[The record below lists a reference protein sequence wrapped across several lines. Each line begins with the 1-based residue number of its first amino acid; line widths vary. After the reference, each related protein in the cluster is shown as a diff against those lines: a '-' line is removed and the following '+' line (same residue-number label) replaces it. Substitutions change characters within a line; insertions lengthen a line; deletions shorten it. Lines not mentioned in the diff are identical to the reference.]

1 MANTR
6 TFQRSFAGGEI
17 APEMLGRVGDPR
29 YQSGAARL
37 RNFIATP
44 QGVARRRPGT
54 AYVATTYLSGREVLV
69 PFRYSVTDALV
80 LGMGVGYFRF
90 YKNGEPIL
98 YADPRVVASVNDTA
112 NTITFTEAHGFTTNE
127 QVRFTITTGG
137 TAPTGLTAGTRYYVI
152 VTSPTVIQL
161 ETSIGG
167 GAVNFTSGYTGTM
180 RVFEHDELPRNYVAS
195 VNIGAVDAGLDQIT
209 ITGHDFQT
217 GDPVEFTVSG
227 GTITTNIVAG
237 TVYYVIYVDA
247 NTIQIAETYALAIA
261 GTEFNIGVAGSG
273 TTKIHYSYAVGDL
286 VNWAGAGA
294 GIFYCKTARPVDS
307 VAPPSSTS
315 WWQMTGDG
323 VYAVPN
329 SYTSD
334 ELPAVSYVQSNDVM
348 KFAHPD
354 HDLLELRRYGTLD
367 WEVEEITSFAPTI
380 DAPVLGTPTRVYGQ
394 TIAMETNNG
403 TGTWNRIITPVA
415 GGSVPHHLATGD
427 AFFLSANEDGTGSV
441 GGIAAGLYIAEVA
454 STSALFVLNKSG
466 GTRVTFAAGPTSCY
480 IRPTSLSADEREYYK
495 VSSVTNEGVESL
507 PTNSLQVDNQLVVSG
522 SSNQLLWTAATGAE
536 QYRVY
541 KSKTGIFGFIGDTEN
556 TSFLDENIGP
566 DLSITPV
573 IADTSLDGD
582 DNPSVLAYFEQRLC
596 LANQQTLWMTR
607 TGTERDLSYHL
618 PVIDTD
624 RIKFTLQARDVAT
637 IRHIVPMDNLVILT
651 DSTEFVV
658 TPVNNDAIT
667 PDSFRARPVSYVGAN
682 TVRPVVVNNSLVFCA
697 ARGGHVREFGRVAQE
712 GYATGD
718 LSLRAAHLFDGL
730 SIVSMA
736 HQKAPFS
743 VVWCVSSDGKLL
755 GLTYVPEEEVGGWH
769 VHETDGL
776 FKSVC
781 VIPEGDED
789 RVYFEVERTID
800 SSTVRYIERLGSLA
814 DATLTN
820 SYHVDAGI
828 TYSGSSATAIT
839 GLDHLEGETVAIL
852 AGGTIRPT
860 ATVAS
865 GSITL
870 STAAT
875 VAHIGLPFDS
885 ELRTLPV
892 AFQIDGAFGQ
902 GRTKGVNKLWLRV
915 VNSCR
920 FEAGPSETELSD
932 TTDIAANTLIEEQ
945 EIDVHIPSD
954 WTDGGQ
960 VWIKQ
965 TDPVPLSIVSLVAEV
980 SIGS

>member
-37 RNFIATP
+37 RNFISTP

-98 YADPRVVASVNDTA
+98 YADPRVVASVSAAADTA
-112 NTITFTEAHGFTTNE
+112 TFSEAHGFADNE
-127 QVRFTITTGG
+127 QIRITITSGG
-137 TAPTGLTAGTRYYVI
+137 APPGGLDVGVRYYVLL
-152 VTSPTVIQL
+152 VSPTVIQFRA
-161 ETSIGG
+161 TNG
-167 GAVNFTSGYTGTM
+167 GAALPISSSHTGTM
-180 RVFEHDELPRNYVAS
+180 RVFEHDELPTEWVS
-195 VNIGAVDAGLDQIT
+195 SKV
-209 ITGHDFQT
+209 
-217 GDPVEFTVSG
+217 FTRSSN
-227 GTITTNIVAG
+227 NIVFGVPHGYLGGENITFTLDSGSALPAPLAVGTRYETVYVDSTNLTLLDEAGAAVTLTTAG
-237 TVYYVIYVDA
+237 T
-247 NTIQIAETYALAIA
+247 
-261 GTEFNIGVAGSG
+261 GTFRA
-273 TTKIHYSYAVGDL
+273 HRDYDLGDL
-286 VNWAGAGA
+286 VQYSISGGASA
-294 GIFYCKTARPVDS
+294 PFYCRLASPVDGNDPTAS
-307 VAPPSSTS
+307 AH

-354 HDLLELRRYGTLD
+354 HELLELRRYGTLD
-367 WEVEEITSFAPTI
+367 WEVEEIASFAPTI

-427 AFFLSANEDGTGSV
+427 AFYLSANEDGTGTV

-522 SSNQLLWTAATGAE
+522 SSNQIIWTAATGAD

-637 IRHIVPMDNLVILT
+637 VRHIVPMDNLVILT

-667 PDSFRARPVSYVGAN
+667 PDSFRARPVSFVGAN

-743 VVWCVSSDGKLL
+743 VVWCVSSDGTLL

-860 ATVAS
+860 AAVAS

-920 FEAGPSETELSD
+920 FEAGPSETELAD